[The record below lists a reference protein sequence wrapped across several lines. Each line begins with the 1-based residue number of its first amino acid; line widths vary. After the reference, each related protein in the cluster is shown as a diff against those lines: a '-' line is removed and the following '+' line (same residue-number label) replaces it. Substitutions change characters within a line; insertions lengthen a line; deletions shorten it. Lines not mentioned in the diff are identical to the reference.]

1 MESARTAGAPSGSV
15 PVHELSERATP
26 AVVDL
31 AWLIERLVL
40 ITIGSLWLLGDAI
53 VRAAAAAAGDAIPK
67 GSPVLLRPALGRPAQ
82 TVFTVSLRSLS
93 LGARVGAGL
102 VRASTGVASTVAGS
116 IGTLPLIRKVEE
128 RIVAVGPRGATTE
141 SPKAAADAFADALVP
156 AVMTAVVDRVD
167 VTEMVLDRADLNRIV
182 NAVDLDAVVSK
193 LSVDEV
199 VSRVDVDAV
208 AARLDLDALIA
219 RLDLAAIAAQ
229 VIEELDLPEM
239 IRESTGELGTEA
251 IDTLRF
257 KSMNADR
264 VLVRWRERLLAHS
277 SDGAGS
283 VRSPGGPAS

>member
-1 MESARTAGAPSGSV
+1 M
-15 PVHELSERATP
+15 HELNERATP
-26 AVVDL
+26 DVVDL

-53 VRAAAAAAGDAIPK
+53 VRAAAAAGDAIPN
-67 GSPVLLRPALGRPAQ
+67 GSPVMLRPDLGAPAQ
-82 TVFTVSLRSLS
+82 AVFAVSLRSLS
-93 LGARVGAGL
+93 LVARVGVGV

-116 IGTLPLIRKVEE
+116 MGTLPLVRRVEE
-128 RIVAVGPRGATTE
+128 RIGAVARRDATTE
-141 SPKAAADAFADALVP
+141 SPQAAASAFADALVP
-156 AVMTAVVDRVD
+156 AVMSAVVERVD
-167 VTEMVLDRADLNRIV
+167 VTEMILARADLNRIV
-182 NAVDLDAVVSK
+182 NAVELDAVVAK
-193 LSVDEV
+193 LPVDEV

-208 AARLDLDALIA
+208 AARLDLDALVA
-219 RLDLAAIAAQ
+219 RLDLVAIAAQ

-251 IDTLRF
+251 IDTLRL

-264 VLVRWRERLLAHS
+264 VLLRWRERLLSHG